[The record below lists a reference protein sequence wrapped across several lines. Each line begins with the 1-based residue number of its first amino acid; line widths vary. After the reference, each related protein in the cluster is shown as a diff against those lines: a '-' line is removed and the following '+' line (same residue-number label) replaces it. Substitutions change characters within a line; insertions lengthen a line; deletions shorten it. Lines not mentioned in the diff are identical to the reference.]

1 LADLGAGQLA
11 MTAGHGPAAA
21 GVTSRSAST
30 SVDLRDPSRL
40 ITDAHARVRALYG
53 PDIGRERD
61 ELSTPALLLNLETL
75 RANLALMAA
84 GMRDV
89 ATTLRAHV
97 KVHKSPH
104 IARLQVEHGAI
115 GVGCAT
121 VWEAIVMA
129 RAGIDDVFVI
139 NEIVGVEKT
148 RALALLAR
156 EAHVKVA
163 VDDLVQID
171 QLSRAAVAA
180 DSTIGVFI
188 DVDEGMH
195 RCGVTSAEEA
205 LPLARRISEADGL
218 DFVGLTGYEGHCSLE
233 FDRPKRVAMAREAM
247 GTLTAISAGLAAE
260 GLPCRIVSAAGTGTW
275 EVTSRYPGVTEIQPG
290 SYATMDGHHRGLD
303 PRFGWAV
310 SVLATVISRR
320 HDRIVLDTGS
330 KTVGASHGVLRDR
343 DLEPYRFDEEHSIFN
358 ADRSTP
364 LSTGDTVEILC
375 NYTPFAISYFEAY
388 HVLEGGRV
396 VDIWP
401 VLPRGPESRWL
412 LDMLERGE

>member
-1 LADLGAGQLA
+1 MATTHPVARLREPGKLVTDGQE
-11 MTAGHGPAAA
+11 
-21 GVTSRSAST
+21 
-30 SVDLRDPSRL
+30 
-40 ITDAHARVRALYG
+40 RVRAMYAT
-53 PDIGRERD
+53 DIGRPRD
-61 ELSTPALLLNLETL
+61 ELTTPALLLDRDVLEANLERMEL
-75 RANLALMAA
+75 
-84 GMRDV
+84 GMRD
-89 ATTLRAHV
+89 APTTLRAHV
-97 KVHKSPH
+97 KVHKSPD

-139 NEIVGVEKT
+139 NETVGAEKT

-156 EAHVKVA
+156 EADAKVA
-163 VDDLVQID
+163 VDDAVQID
-171 QLSRAAVAA
+171 ELSAAAVGAG
-180 DSTIGVFI
+180 STIGVLI

-195 RCGVTSAEEA
+195 RSGVASLEEA
-205 LPLARRISEADGL
+205 IPLARRIAAAPGL
-218 DFVGLTGYEGHCSLE
+218 EFVGLTGYEGHCSLE
-233 FDRPKRVAMAREAM
+233 FDRDRRYEMAGAAMS
-247 GTLTAISAGLAAE
+247 TLTGIAAGLSAA

-320 HDRIVLDTGS
+320 PDRIVLDAGS
-330 KTVGASHGVLRDR
+330 KTVGASHGRLREP
-343 DLEPYRFDEEHSIFN
+343 DLEPYRFDEEHSIFL
-358 ADRSTP
+358 ADDRCT
-364 LSTGDTVEILC
+364 LTTGDKVEILC

-388 HVLEGGRV
+388 HVLEAGRV

-412 LDMLERGE
+412 LGVLEAGG